1 MPEQFD
7 IQPRNATERE
17 MLALL
22 LKPAK
27 PSPYDF
33 YTSHRSPSV
42 LSDYERRTEFT
53 HKYSWSIPTEEALA
67 TIAKYA
73 PVVEIGAGTGLW
85 AAMLRARGV
94 DILAYDAHPPYP
106 DSEANAWHRNVKM
119 FTHIEVGGPEKAEL
133 YPNRSLM
140 LSWPPYDE
148 PMASDCLAYYSGPH
162 VIYIGEG
169 SGGCTGDE
177 LFHDTL
183 YKEFEEIESVRLP
196 QWHGIHDY
204 LSVWRRK

>member
-1 MPEQFD
+1 MPNEFD
-7 IQPRNATERE
+7 IKPRNAMESI

-22 LKPAK
+22 NKPAK

-33 YTSHRSPSV
+33 YSSHRSASV
-42 LSDYERRTEFT
+42 LSDYERRSEFT
-53 HKYSWSIPTEEALA
+53 HTYSWSIPTEKALA
-67 TIAKYA
+67 TIARYA
-73 PVVEIGAGTGLW
+73 PIVEIGAGTGLW
-85 AAMLRARGV
+85 AAMLQARGV
-94 DILAYDAHPPYP
+94 DILAYDAHPPRLG
-106 DSEANAWHRNVKM
+106 SEENAWHRNVKM
-119 FTHIEVGGPEKAEL
+119 FTHIDVGGPEKAEM

-148 PMASDCLAYYSGPH
+148 PMASDCLTYYQGRH

-177 LFHDTL
+177 RFHDTL
-183 YKEFEEIESVRLP
+183 YDEFEEIEDVRLP
-196 QWHGIHDY
+196 QWNGIHDY